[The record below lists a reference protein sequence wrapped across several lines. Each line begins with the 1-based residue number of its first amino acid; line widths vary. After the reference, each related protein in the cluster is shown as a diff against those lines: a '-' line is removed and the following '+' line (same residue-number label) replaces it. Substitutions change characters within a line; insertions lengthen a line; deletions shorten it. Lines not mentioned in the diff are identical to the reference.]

1 MRITNRMLATN
12 FLGDMRR
19 NLNNMQKLQS
29 QLSSGKEIR
38 KPSDNPFK
46 VARSMQLNT
55 DIQANKQYNENIKD
69 TLNWLDAT
77 DTALDQVTNVFQRV
91 RELMVSAG
99 NAAYGSDEKK
109 AIKDEINQKVEEL
122 SQILNTNFDGKYI
135 FGGTKGTSKPMGVV
149 TDANGNKTLFYSGK
163 EGEVL
168 DETSGDTN
176 QLNQLNM
183 LKSKLNVEI
192 SPGVTIE
199 YNVTSSELLKF
210 TNDKGK
216 SINVGDLLKDIV
228 SNLDSK
234 DSTEAAKVTGEN
246 LEDITSTLSNLLKV
260 RAEVGAKQNRM
271 EAAQT
276 KNEEENFNMTEILS
290 KTEDIDITEKM
301 MEYSTMQTVYMASLQ
316 TSAKVLQPTLMDY
329 LR

>member
-1 MRITNRMLATN
+1 MRITNRMLSTN

-109 AIKDEINQKVEEL
+109 L
-122 SQILNTNFDGKYI
+122 
-135 FGGTKGTSKPMGVV
+135 
-149 TDANGNKTLFYSGK
+149 
-163 EGEVL
+163 
-168 DETSGDTN
+168 
-176 QLNQLNM
+176 
-183 LKSKLNVEI
+183 
-192 SPGVTIE
+192 
-199 YNVTSSELLKF
+199 
-210 TNDKGK
+210 
-216 SINVGDLLKDIV
+216 
-228 SNLDSK
+228 
-234 DSTEAAKVTGEN
+234 
-246 LEDITSTLSNLLKV
+246 
-260 RAEVGAKQNRM
+260 
-271 EAAQT
+271 
-276 KNEEENFNMTEILS
+276 
-290 KTEDIDITEKM
+290 
-301 MEYSTMQTVYMASLQ
+301 
-316 TSAKVLQPTLMDY
+316 
-329 LR
+329 

>member
-135 FGGTKGTSKPMGVV
+135 FGGTKGTSKPMGVA

-176 QLNQLNM
+176 QINQLNM

-234 DSTEAAKVTGEN
+234 DSTAAAKVTGEN

-271 EAAQT
+271 EAAQA